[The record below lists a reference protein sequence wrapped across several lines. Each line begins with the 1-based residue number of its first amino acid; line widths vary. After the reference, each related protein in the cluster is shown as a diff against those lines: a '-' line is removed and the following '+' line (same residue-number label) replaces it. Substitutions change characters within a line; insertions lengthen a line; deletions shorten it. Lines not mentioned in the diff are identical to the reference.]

1 MEIRKASVQD
11 LGQIMQ
17 VYDKARKFMRENGN
31 AEQWGEDYPSAELIE
46 HDIDKMYLCM
56 SEGYSCIVDSDGDI
70 IAASNN
76 DKGMIKEKNI
86 FDYLDRMKLSEDE
99 DYKEINGKWL
109 NEEPYG
115 VVHRGASTGIVRGAA
130 SFCLDWAYAQ
140 TLNLRMDTYS
150 DNIPMQ
156 KLLEKCGFQYC
167 GSFERLGMDKW
178 MAYQKI

>member
-56 SEGYSCIVDSDGDI
+56 SEGR
-70 IAASNN
+70 IACVFYYAA
-76 DKGMIKEKNI
+76 E
-86 FDYLDRMKLSEDE
+86 EDE

-115 VVHRGASTGIVRGAA
+115 VVHRVASHRNSKRSRIILSGLGLC
-130 SFCLDWAYAQ
+130 S
-140 TLNLRMDTYS
+140 DTESPYGY
-150 DNIPMQ
+150 IQ
-156 KLLEKCGFQYC
+156 
-167 GSFERLGMDKW
+167 R
-178 MAYQKI
+178 

>member
-56 SEGYSCIVDSDGDI
+56 SEGR
-70 IAASNN
+70 IACVFYYAA
-76 DKGMIKEKNI
+76 E
-86 FDYLDRMKLSEDE
+86 EDE

-115 VVHRGASTGIVRGAA
+115 VVHRNSKRSRIILSGLGLCS
-130 SFCLDWAYAQ
+130 
-140 TLNLRMDTYS
+140 DTESPYGY
-150 DNIPMQ
+150 IQ
-156 KLLEKCGFQYC
+156 
-167 GSFERLGMDKW
+167 R
-178 MAYQKI
+178 

>member
-11 LGQIMQ
+11 LVQIMQ
-17 VYDKARKFMRENGN
+17 VYDKARIFMRENGN

-46 HDIDKMYLCM
+46 KDMDKMYLCT
-56 SEGYSCIVDSDGDI
+56 SEGQVACVFYY
-70 IAASNN
+70 A
-76 DKGMIKEKNI
+76 EE
-86 FDYLDRMKLSEDE
+86 EDE

-115 VVHRGASTGIVRGAA
+115 VVHRVASTGIIKGAA
-130 SFCLDWAYAQ
+130 AFCLDWAYAQ
-140 TLNLRMDTYS
+140 IPNLRMDTYS

>member
-56 SEGYSCIVDSDGDI
+56 SEGR
-70 IAASNN
+70 IACVFYYAA
-76 DKGMIKEKNI
+76 E
-86 FDYLDRMKLSEDE
+86 EDE

-115 VVHRGASTGIVRGAA
+115 VVHRVASTGIVRGAA
-130 SFCLDWAYAQ
+130 SFCLGWAYAQ

>member
-56 SEGYSCIVDSDGDI
+56 SEGGLPVFSIMRRKKMKI
-70 IAASNN
+70 I
-76 DKGMIKEKNI
+76 K
-86 FDYLDRMKLSEDE
+86 KLME
-99 DYKEINGKWL
+99 KWL

-115 VVHRGASTGIVRGAA
+115 VVHRVASTGIVRGAA